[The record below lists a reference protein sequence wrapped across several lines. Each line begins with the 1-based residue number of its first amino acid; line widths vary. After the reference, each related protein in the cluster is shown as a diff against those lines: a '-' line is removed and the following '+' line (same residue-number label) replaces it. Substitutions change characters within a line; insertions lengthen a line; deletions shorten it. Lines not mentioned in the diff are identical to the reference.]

1 MQNEPQRGPGK
12 SLRSHKV
19 TEPGLGLIFKLC
31 PLYQLNQYEVI
42 SARHSSHVPERFGVE
57 FLRLI
62 AKFRKYFFFRPSCG
76 SSLPEALSEQLEG
89 ELF

>member
-1 MQNEPQRGPGK
+1 MF
-12 SLRSHKV
+12 LDALV
-19 TEPGLGLIFKLC
+19 F
-31 PLYQLNQYEVI
+31 
-42 SARHSSHVPERFGVE
+42 E

-62 AKFRKYFFFRPSCG
+62 ANFRKHFFYRPSCG